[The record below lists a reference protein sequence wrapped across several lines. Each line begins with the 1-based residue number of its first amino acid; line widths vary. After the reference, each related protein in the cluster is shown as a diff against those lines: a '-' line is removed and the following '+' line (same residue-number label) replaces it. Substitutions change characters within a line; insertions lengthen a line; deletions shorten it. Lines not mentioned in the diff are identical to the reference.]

1 MKPFIGPSVSMKA
14 PDDWFDAS
22 TYIAIGPKIADGRP
36 SFVVN
41 IVRKAQEPDPTQHVT
56 HQLPEFEK
64 LPEFKLGNRTRAKVA
79 GFETAILDYSWK
91 QHSGPLLHQRQ
102 WYVYVKGDIYTLT
115 ATAPAEVFNTFAA
128 KFDEM
133 VQSFKPLHW

>member
-1 MKPFIGPSVSMKA
+1 MKPFNAPSVSLKT

-22 TYIAIGPKIADGRP
+22 TYIIVGPKVADGRAT
-36 SFVVN
+36 FVVN
-41 IVRKAQEPDPTQHVT
+41 IVRKPQETDPTEHVT

-64 LPEFKLGNRTRAKVA
+64 LPQFKLGNRTKAKVA
-79 GFETAILDYSWK
+79 GFETAILDFNWK
-91 QHSGPLLHQRQ
+91 QHSGPYLRQRQ

-115 ATAPAEVFNTFAA
+115 ATAPAEAFTAFAA